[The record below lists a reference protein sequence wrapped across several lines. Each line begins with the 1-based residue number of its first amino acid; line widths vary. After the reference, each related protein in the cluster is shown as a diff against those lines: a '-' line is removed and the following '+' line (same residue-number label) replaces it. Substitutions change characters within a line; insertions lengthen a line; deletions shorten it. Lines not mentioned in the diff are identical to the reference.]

1 MKLEKFEYAEKRVVK
16 MTFSATAEELEAG
29 AQAAYE
35 RTRDTYKIKGF
46 EKGEA
51 DRAAIEAERGEH
63 VFWYDAINDIM
74 DRDVGALIAQAAAD
88 NQLEFVGQPSY
99 DLVSVK
105 KDEGFVATA
114 TICLRP
120 ELTLTRYT
128 GLVVQCSPVPVTE
141 KEVDA
146 QIERVRRV
154 HAELVPHK
162 GPAVKGN
169 VVILD
174 YEGRIDGEVFQ
185 GGSAKE
191 QKLTLG
197 SGRMIPGF
205 EEGILGHAAGEEF
218 DINVTFPAN
227 YQARQLAG
235 KAAVFHIVLHSVNVN
250 QLPALNA
257 DFAKNVGKV
266 DTMEEYRAAVR
277 KQIETNRFNTAMS
290 KARNDL
296 MLQVGLN
303 AEGEL
308 PTPLVEEEYN
318 SQMRQFQYQMQMM
331 HVSMAQ
337 FLQQTKQ
344 SKEEFNAR
352 MREGAEQQLRVR
364 LAMNLVAEKEGLLPT
379 DEELEAEIAARA
391 GRSKKTVEEY
401 KQSHDA
407 AAIRRGMIR
416 QRAQAFV
423 LAHCTIAGPDGQPVT
438 EA

>member
-1 MKLEKFEYAEKRVVK
+1 
-16 MTFSATAEELEAG
+16 
-29 AQAAYE
+29 
-35 RTRDTYKIKGF
+35 
-46 EKGEA
+46 
-51 DRAAIEAERGEH
+51 
-63 VFWYDAINDIM
+63 
-74 DRDVGALIAQAAAD
+74 
-88 NQLEFVGQPSY
+88 
-99 DLVSVK
+99 
-105 KDEGFVATA
+105 
-114 TICLRP
+114 
-120 ELTLTRYT
+120 
-128 GLVVQCSPVPVTE
+128 
-141 KEVDA
+141 
-146 QIERVRRV
+146 
-154 HAELVPHK
+154 
-162 GPAVKGN
+162 
-169 VVILD
+169 
-174 YEGRIDGEVFQ
+174 
-185 GGSAKE
+185 
-191 QKLTLG
+191 
-197 SGRMIPGF
+197 
-205 EEGILGHAAGEEF
+205 
-218 DINVTFPAN
+218 
-227 YQARQLAG
+227 
-235 KAAVFHIVLHSVNVN
+235 
-250 QLPALNA
+250 
-257 DFAKNVGKV
+257 
-266 DTMEEYRAAVR
+266 MEEYRAAVR